1 MSEDRKRQLVFK
13 IVILGDSAVG
23 KTSLINQYVQH
34 IFETDYK
41 PSLGVNIVIKEL
53 DLDKINARI
62 RLILWD
68 IAGQTKYDLSRNLF
82 FQGSQGAF
90 LVYDMTRPKTFENI
104 KEKWLNDLQQFA
116 RKDVEF
122 HLIGNKNDLTDLK
135 KVTAEKGEKLAKK
148 LKANHFIETSAKSG
162 DNVEEAFEKLVYA
175 ILERKK
181 YYN

>member
-1 MSEDRKRQLVFK
+1 MSEDEKRQFVFK

-34 IFETDYK
+34 IFEIDYK
-41 PSLGVNIVIKEL
+41 PSLGVNIVINEL
-53 DLDKINARI
+53 NLDKINAKI

-68 IAGQTKYDLSRNLF
+68 IAGQSKYDLSRSLF

-104 KEKWLNDLQQFA
+104 KEKWLNDLQKFGN
-116 RKDVEF
+116 RDVVF
-122 HLIGNKNDLTDLK
+122 YLIGNKNDLKELK
-135 KVTAEKGEKLAKK
+135 KISNDQGYKLAEK
-148 LKANHFIETSAKSG
+148 LKASHFIETSAKSG
-162 DNVEEAFEKLVYA
+162 ENVEEAFEKLVYA

-181 YYN
+181 

>member
-1 MSEDRKRQLVFK
+1 MSEDQKRQLIFK

-23 KTSLINQYVQH
+23 KTSLINQYIQH
-34 IFETDYK
+34 SFETDYK

-53 DLDKINARI
+53 DLVDLNAKI

-90 LVYDMTRPKTFENI
+90 IVYDMTRPKTFENVR
-104 KEKWLNDLQQFA
+104 EKWLNDLQKFA
-116 RKDVEF
+116 KKDLEF

-135 KVTAEKGEKLAKK
+135 KISTEKGEKLAKK
-148 LKANHFIETSAKSG
+148 LKANYFIETSAKSG
-162 DNVEEAFEKLVYA
+162 ENVEEAFEKLVYA

-181 YYN
+181 